1 MSTPRNMTINDHL
14 AIETEDT
21 VSPIQREV
29 SRAAADA
36 EARKE
41 RLIMDRDYWQ
51 GQAATWRGHLT
62 LAELK
67 LQAVLDELRELRE
80 RS

>member
-36 EARKE
+36 ERRKAWLLQE
-41 RLIMDRDYWQ
+41 RDYWQ
-51 GQAATWRGHLT
+51 GQAVTWRVSLT
-62 LAELK
+62 HAELK
-67 LQAVLDELRELRE
+67 LQAVLDQLREL
-80 RS
+80 S